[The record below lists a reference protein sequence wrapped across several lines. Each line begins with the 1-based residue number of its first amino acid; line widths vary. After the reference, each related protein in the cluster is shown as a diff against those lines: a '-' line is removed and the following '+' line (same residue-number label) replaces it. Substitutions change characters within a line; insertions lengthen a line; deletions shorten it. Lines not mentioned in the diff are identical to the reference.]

1 MLLLQPGAFRGRDGG
16 GQRRALR
23 GQPGRGQPGLGPP
36 APPGGIEAP
45 RHGAD
50 PPAAGAVPARLRAP
64 TPRAFVAAV
73 GCFSR
78 PIPAWSGWGR
88 GRGLEIG
95 AGLGQ
100 DRRGGEGLFPAAM
113 GEGVRT
119 EGSPKGTA
127 RPPHLLNVGLPHG
140 PAWATALGEEGMA
153 LQKGKTQC
161 SHPRAIPTSF
171 SHGQQHSHLFLREEV
186 LFPPPTT
193 APTPPSRFTAT
204 LPPP

>member
-100 DRRGGEGLFPAAM
+100 ERRGRAFSRSDGGRRAHGRVPQ
-113 GEGVRT
+113 GH
-119 EGSPKGTA
+119 SP
-127 RPPHLLNVGLPHG
+127 P
-140 PAWATALGEEGMA
+140 
-153 LQKGKTQC
+153 
-161 SHPRAIPTSF
+161 S
-171 SHGQQHSHLFLREEV
+171 
-186 LFPPPTT
+186 PPP
-193 APTPPSRFTAT
+193 
-204 LPPP
+204 

>member
-50 PPAAGAVPARLRAP
+50 PPAAGAVPARLR
-64 TPRAFVAAV
+64 TPPRERSWRPWAAFLALFRPGVV
-73 GCFSR
+73 GGGEG
-78 PIPAWSGWGR
+78 GWKSV
-88 GRGLEIG
+88 
-95 AGLGQ
+95 LGS

-140 PAWATALGEEGMA
+140 PAWATALGEEGMV

-186 LFPPPTT
+186 LFSPPTT